1 MACYLCLWGSLQ
13 GEAATCYGDFNE
25 ALSHDEH
32 FGSSDRYAEQMLM
45 FKECLDY
52 YGLSNLGYSD
62 RKSTWTNK
70 HECASY
76 IGLRLDRVVTNG
88 AFTQLFGDCHV
99 ENVITM
105 TSYYY
110 SVVIGL
116 KNY

>member
-1 MACYLCLWGSLQ
+1 
-13 GEAATCYGDFNE
+13 
-25 ALSHDEH
+25 
-32 FGSSDRYAEQMLM
+32 MLM